1 MFGVLIKKNNPFI
14 RINQKA
20 KKKKK
25 LNRFFIQAKK

>member
-20 KKKKK
+20 KKKK